1 MAVYLDFDNIVISRY
16 DQVHG
21 RNSFQKDKARGLD
34 DDKLTT
40 ATVDLG
46 AIIDFAS
53 SFGTLVLTRA
63 YADWSADLNANY
75 QGQLVGRAVDLVQ
88 LFPAAAY
95 GKNGADIR
103 LAVDAVEDMFRLPDL
118 THVVIVGGDS
128 DYIALAQRCKRLG
141 RYVVGIGVAGASSR
155 SLASAC
161 DEFVT
166 YDALPG
172 IPTVA
177 PAPAKKATKR
187 TKSKEPDDE
196 PEPADTQAAATGLLE
211 RALRIGH
218 EKDDADWLHNSAVKA
233 QMKRMD
239 PSFSEKSLGFR
250 SFSDFLRSR
259 SDVADLD
266 ESSTTRMVRLHQRGS
281 KPRSDP
287 DVRAS
292 GEVPDRV
299 STYAEAMTE
308 RLYFRQLLS
317 GRDFAQ
323 SDMIAQ
329 QMRNFSYLIGDRET
343 GDTVVVDPAYAA
355 NDLVDILESDG
366 MKLSGVLVTHHHP
379 DHVGGSMMG
388 FELKGLAELLERQSV
403 PVHVNSLEA
412 EWVSRVTGIA
422 RSDLTAHEHGD
433 KVNVGDVEIELLH
446 TPGHTPGSQCF
457 LLDGRL
463 VAGDT
468 LFLEGCGRTDFPGGD
483 VDDMFRSLQQLAAA
497 VRRPDGVSRATGTR
511 WSPARR
517 CRTCGAPTTC
527 TGRAIWI
534 SGEC

>member
-1 MAVYLDFDNIVISRY
+1 MPESVVTGDSPRVAVYLDFDNIVISRY

-63 YADWSADLNANY
+63 YADWSAALNAKY

-95 GKNGADIR
+95 GKYGDDIR

-161 DEFVT
+161 DDFVT

-172 IPTVA
+172 IPTVAVA

-187 TKSKEPDDE
+187 TKSTEPDDE
-196 PEPADTQAAATGLLE
+196 PEPEAADTQAAATGLLE

-266 ESSTTRMVRLHQRGS
+266 ESSTTRMVQLH
-281 KPRSDP
+281 
-287 DVRAS
+287 
-292 GEVPDRV
+292 
-299 STYAEAMTE
+299 
-308 RLYFRQLLS
+308 
-317 GRDFAQ
+317 RD
-323 SDMIAQ
+323 
-329 QMRNFSYLIGDRET
+329 N
-343 GDTVVVDPAYAA
+343 
-355 NDLVDILESDG
+355 
-366 MKLSGVLVTHHHP
+366 
-379 DHVGGSMMG
+379 
-388 FELKGLAELLERQSV
+388 
-403 PVHVNSLEA
+403 
-412 EWVSRVTGIA
+412 
-422 RSDLTAHEHGD
+422 
-433 KVNVGDVEIELLH
+433 
-446 TPGHTPGSQCF
+446 
-457 LLDGRL
+457 
-463 VAGDT
+463 
-468 LFLEGCGRTDFPGGD
+468 
-483 VDDMFRSLQQLAAA
+483 
-497 VRRPDGVSRATGTR
+497 
-511 WSPARR
+511 
-517 CRTCGAPTTC
+517 
-527 TGRAIWI
+527 
-534 SGEC
+534 